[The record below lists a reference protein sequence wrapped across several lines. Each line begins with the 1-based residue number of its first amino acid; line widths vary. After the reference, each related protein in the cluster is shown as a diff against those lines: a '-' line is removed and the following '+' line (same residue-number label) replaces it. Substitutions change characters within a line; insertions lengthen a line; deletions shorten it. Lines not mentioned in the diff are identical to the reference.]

1 MEGSTMRDLE
11 ERFQANVDRNGEHH
25 IWTGAIEPGRG
36 TGRMK
41 VAGRS
46 MAAHR
51 VAWELERGPLQP
63 GARVLPCPAESA
75 CVRVD
80 HLCHKE
86 GSAPARKRAPKG
98 AGSMREIAPG
108 VWKLSVTTRSTT
120 ARGTR
125 RVHRTVREPN
135 RSDATRSLATFVAE
149 LRASAP
155 VPEPEVYNATVDEM
169 IEVFLV
175 EHLLGEKGREPRT
188 VDDYRKL
195 HAKWFSTEIGHR
207 LVRDVDEP
215 VLDAAFGRMRAA
227 GLSRSRMN
235 QAKSLYRPFFR
246 WATKRGLAVRNPMA
260 DFQLPTSTSVSSE
273 RTAPEADELCALLV
287 AAVEVVPDVAPLL
300 VLGAATGMRRGELVG
315 IRRSRIHPDQLRIT
329 VDSAVDGARV
339 KSTKT
344 RAERSLFVD
353 EETMAMLVRLGRQQE
368 ESATAAGVP
377 LVDDPFLFTR
387 EPDASAPLPPDTL
400 TKRVAV
406 LKEHLGIED
415 KRPDT
420 IAREDEAL
428 RLFLATQA
436 PRPAGRRGPAPV
448 GGRSYADIG
457 AALGRSDRWAAM
469 AVQSAQRRVAARS
482 AGRGLDFD
490 GSVLALRKFTSTE
503 LLDAGFNIAMVAQ
516 RQGHGTQ
523 VLAKH
528 YAKSRRSADRKAA
541 SHLGRVVHQR

>member
-1 MEGSTMRDLE
+1 MRDLE
-11 ERFQANVDRNGEHH
+11 ERFEANVDRSGEHH
-25 IWTGAIEPGRG
+25 VWTGAIEPGRG

-51 VAWELERGPLQP
+51 VAWELGHGPIQQ
-63 GARVLPCPAESA
+63 GARVLPREADPA
-75 CVRVD
+75 CVKVD
-80 HLCHKE
+80 HLRHE
-86 GSAPARKRAPKG
+86 GGTSPSRRRATKG
-98 AGSMREIAPG
+98 TGSMREVTSG
-108 VWKLSVTTRSTT
+108 VWKLSATTKST
-120 ARGTR
+120 AASGIR
-125 RVHRTVREPN
+125 RVHRTVRAPS
-135 RSDATRSLATFVAE
+135 RSEALRALATFVAE
-149 LRASAP
+149 LRESAP

-175 EHLLGEKGREPRT
+175 EHLLREKGREPRT
-188 VDDYRKL
+188 VNDYRKL
-195 HAKWFSTEIGHR
+195 HAKWFSSEIGHR

-260 DFQLPTSTSVSSE
+260 DFQLPTSTYISSE

-287 AAVEVVPDVAPLL
+287 AAFEVVPDVAPLL

-315 IRRSRIHPDQLRIT
+315 IRRSRIHPHQLRIT
-329 VDSAVDGARV
+329 VDSAVDGKRV

-344 RAERSLFVD
+344 RKERSLFVD
-353 EETMAMLVRLGRQQE
+353 EETMAMLVRLGQHQDE
-368 ESATAAGVP
+368 MAANAGIS

-387 EPDASAPLPPDTL
+387 EPDASNPLPPDTL

-415 KRPDT
+415 KRPET

-428 RLFLATQA
+428 RLFESASP
-436 PRPAGRRGPAPV
+436 PRPAGKRGPRPV
-448 GGRSYADIG
+448 GSVSYADIG
-457 AALGRSDRWAAM
+457 AALGRSERWAAK
-469 AVQSAQRRVAARS
+469 AVQSAQRRVASRS
-482 AGRGLDFD
+482 AGRELDFD

-503 LLDAGFNIAMVAQ
+503 LLDAGFNISMVAQ

-523 VLAKH
+523 VLARH

-541 SHLGRVVHQR
+541 THLGRVVHQR